1 MDTVHGNEKYQ
12 KGVSIRR
19 KRNQTERQ
27 KQPKGIHQLHKH
39 VFFFFF
45 ATVPIYCIHRG
56 SYSRRMIVI
65 RKDT

>member
-19 KRNQTERQ
+19 KRIQTKSQ

-39 VFFFFF
+39 VFFLLQSQF
-45 ATVPIYCIHRG
+45 TVYIGDHIPG
-56 SYSRRMIVI
+56 E
-65 RKDT
+65 